1 MGRKNIVFEVEQLG
15 KAFQRKWLSAKSLAI
30 QRRNLGYGV
39 AQPLEGFEGW
49 IIGAFRQDSGEDV
62 APFQV
67 PSRMTPLLVTDTEV
81 FWQPEPWFVVVLTAT
96 SALLLLGLG
105 WLLSWLLRG

>member
-1 MGRKNIVFEVEQLG
+1 M
-15 KAFQRKWLSAKSLAI
+15 
-30 QRRNLGYGV
+30 

-49 IIGAFRQDSGEDV
+49 MIGAFWQDSGAVV

-81 FWQPEPWFVVVLTAT
+81 FWQPEPWFVVVLTVTVPFSSWVWAG
-96 SALLLLGLG
+96 SQLAPAAVGF
-105 WLLSWLLRG
+105 LSLKAACLPPSLDL

>member
-1 MGRKNIVFEVEQLG
+1 MGRKDIVFEVEQLG
-15 KAFQRKWLSAKSLAI
+15 KVFQRKLPSAKSLAI
-30 QRRNLGYGV
+30 QRRNLGCGM

-49 IIGAFRQDSGEDV
+49 MIGAFWQDSGEAV

-81 FWQPEPWFVVVLTAT
+81 FWQPEPWFVVVLTVT

-105 WLLSWLLRG
+105 WFLSWLLRG